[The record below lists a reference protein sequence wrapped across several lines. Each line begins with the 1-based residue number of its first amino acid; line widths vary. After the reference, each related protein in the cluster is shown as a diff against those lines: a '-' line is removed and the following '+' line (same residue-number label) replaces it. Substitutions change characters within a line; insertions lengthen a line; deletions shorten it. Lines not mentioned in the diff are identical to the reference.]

1 MGFRQS
7 AACCSGTGN
16 REPVVTSRVA
26 AWFKA
31 KWPTQESLA
40 GNRWLSWLGP
50 RLFHPHLWRLRRKTL
65 ALGLAIGVFFGF
77 LIPLAQIPAS
87 AVVATVL
94 RANLPAAMASTLV
107 TNPITFG
114 PVYFVAYK
122 VGHALVGPT
131 DAAATPDSPPAG
143 GAQPATGASP
153 SDATSQDSSWAG
165 FWGYITGVGKPL
177 AVGLVIFAVLGA
189 SLVYTVANVVWVW
202 RVRRKRQHR
211 LQLRRV

>member
-1 MGFRQS
+1 
-7 AACCSGTGN
+7 
-16 REPVVTSRVA
+16 VTLRIA
-26 AWFKA
+26 AWFKS
-31 KWPTQESLA
+31 KWPSQESLV

-50 RLFHPHLWRLRRKTL
+50 RLFHPHLWRLRRKSL
-65 ALGLAIGVFFGF
+65 ALGLSIGVFFGF

-122 VGHALVGPT
+122 LGSTLVGSSEVAAKHHSMPPDGGHAPT
-131 DAAATPDSPPAG
+131 G
-143 GAQPATGASP
+143 GNGSNETGE
-153 SDATSQDSSWAG
+153 DVSWAG

-177 AVGLVIFAVLGA
+177 AVGLMIFAVTGGC
-189 SLVYTVANVVWVW
+189 LVYTVANLVWVL
-202 RVRRKRQHR
+202 RVRRKRQFR
-211 LQLRRV
+211 LQSRRS